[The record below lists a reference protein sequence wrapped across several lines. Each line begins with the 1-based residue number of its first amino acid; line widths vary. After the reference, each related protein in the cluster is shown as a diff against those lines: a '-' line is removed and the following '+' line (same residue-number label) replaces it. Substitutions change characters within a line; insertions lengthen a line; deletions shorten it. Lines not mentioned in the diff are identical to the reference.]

1 MSQKNIIEVIIP
13 AAGLG
18 KRFRSSDLKQYNLI
32 GHETVLEKIVNLFLS
47 MSEIQKVYISIDP
60 KDNQIN
66 SQSFINNSKVIITP
80 GGPTRSHSVNNAL
93 SKINVK
99 EVDFIVIHDAV
110 RPWLKVDHFN
120 FLLNELIKDSEVHG
134 IYPLISIADSIRR
147 KSKGQFVSVDRD
159 EFFLVQTP
167 QIFHSLA
174 LFEALNLLIN
184 SNENMTDEA
193 QALEK
198 AGFVVKA
205 VTGDRENSKITFNSD
220 LPKTFSS
227 DIRFGRGI
235 DFHRFKSGNGFV
247 LGSIPIDCNLSI
259 VSHSDGDI
267 LLHALADALLGAG
280 GFNDIGY
287 YFPDT
292 DSVNK
297 NMNSL
302 RILEKSLALLLERK
316 LKPLNVDCVIV
327 CEEPKIFPYVDA
339 IKTALASLLK
349 IHESVIGIKATTT
362 ERMGIIGRGNGI
374 AVYAIAAL
382 EKMD

>member
-80 GGPTRSHSVNNAL
+80 GGQTRSHSVNNAL

-99 EVDFIVIHDAV
+99 EVDYIVIHDAV

-134 IYPLISIADSIRR
+134 IYPLISIADSMRR